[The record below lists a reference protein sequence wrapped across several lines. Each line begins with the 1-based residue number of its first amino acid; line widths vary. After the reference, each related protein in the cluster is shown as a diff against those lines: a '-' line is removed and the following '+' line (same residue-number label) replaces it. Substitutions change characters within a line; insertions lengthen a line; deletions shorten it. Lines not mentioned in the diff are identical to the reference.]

1 MTSHRTPTIIAPSAL
16 VNTARAGLQM
26 ISSHSAWLIRSGI
39 VAARHREFPFSHT
52 LDHTLQPTHVPL
64 YMKAWHRT
72 NAKLTH
78 PRCTTFC
85 ADKNIYV
92 PESGYSL

>member
-1 MTSHRTPTIIAPSAL
+1 
-16 VNTARAGLQM
+16 M
-26 ISSHSAWLIRSGI
+26 ITKHAAWLIRSGI
-39 VAARHREFPFSHT
+39 EAARHREFPFTQDASHA
-52 LDHTLQPTHVPL
+52 LQPTHVPL

-72 NAKLTH
+72 NARLAH

-85 ADKNIYV
+85 TDKNVYA